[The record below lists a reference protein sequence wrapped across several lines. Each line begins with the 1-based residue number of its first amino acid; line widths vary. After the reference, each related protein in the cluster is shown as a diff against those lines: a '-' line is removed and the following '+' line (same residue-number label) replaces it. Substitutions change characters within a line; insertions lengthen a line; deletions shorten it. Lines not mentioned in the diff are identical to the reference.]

1 MQTDLQ
7 CSFVNKYHERRH
19 YHFEIGKGDDHAK
32 AKRLH
37 RSMVT
42 AIVTSSMLLLSACSI
57 VEQANQS
64 LSYVSGATDYINQ
77 VSSAGTELQQLAA
90 DAVNNPNITDQI
102 QEKIDLIQ
110 AEAAEF
116 SEMSAPA
123 IGENIHE
130 NLVSYNNQLTEVIN
144 HSKLPLRSKA
154 LPPRIGKNRHSR
166 INQQH

>member
-1 MQTDLQ
+1 M
-7 CSFVNKYHERRH
+7 
-19 YHFEIGKGDDHAK
+19 I
-32 AKRLH
+32 
-37 RSMVT
+37 T
-42 AIVTSSMLLLSACSI
+42 AIVASSMLMLSACSI

-77 VSSAGTELQQLAA
+77 VSSAGTELQQLAT
-90 DAVNNPNITDQI
+90 DAINNPDVTGQI

-130 NLVSYNNQLTEVIN
+130 NLVSYNNQLTEVMNQFETSIAEQGITAENWEKTGIPELIN
-144 HSKLPLRSKA
+144 NINSLKEPLSG
-154 LPPRIGKNRHSR
+154 L
-166 INQQH
+166 QTE

>member
-1 MQTDLQ
+1 M
-7 CSFVNKYHERRH
+7 
-19 YHFEIGKGDDHAK
+19 
-32 AKRLH
+32 
-37 RSMVT
+37 MT
-42 AIVTSSMLLLSACSI
+42 AIVASSMLMLSACSL

-77 VSSAGTELQQLAA
+77 VSSAGTELQQLAT
-90 DAVNNPNITDQI
+90 DAINNPDVTGQL

-130 NLVSYNNQLTEVIN
+130 NLVSYNIQLTEVMNQFETSIAEQGITAENWEKTGIPELIN
-144 HSKLPLRSKA
+144 NINSLKEPLSG
-154 LPPRIGKNRHSR
+154 L
-166 INQQH
+166 QTE

>member
-1 MQTDLQ
+1 M
-7 CSFVNKYHERRH
+7 
-19 YHFEIGKGDDHAK
+19 
-32 AKRLH
+32 
-37 RSMVT
+37 T
-42 AIVTSSMLLLSACSI
+42 AIVASSMLMLSACSL

-77 VSSAGTELQQLAA
+77 VSSAGTELQQLAT
-90 DAVNNPNITDQI
+90 DAINNPDVTGQL

-130 NLVSYNNQLTEVIN
+130 NLVSYNIQLTEVMNQFETSIAEQGITAENWEKTGIPELIN
-144 HSKLPLRSKA
+144 NINSLKEPLSG
-154 LPPRIGKNRHSR
+154 L
-166 INQQH
+166 QTE

>member
-1 MQTDLQ
+1 MRRR
-7 CSFVNKYHERRH
+7 KRRH
-19 YHFEIGKGDDHAK
+19 
-32 AKRLH
+32 RT
-37 RSMVT
+37 MVT
-42 AIVTSSMLLLSACSI
+42 AIVASSMLMLSACSI

-77 VSSAGTELQQLAA
+77 VSSAGTELQQLAT
-90 DAVNNPNITDQI
+90 DAINNPDVTGQI

-130 NLVSYNNQLTEVIN
+130 NLVSYNNQLTEVMNQFETSIAEQGITAENWEKTGIPELIN
-144 HSKLPLRSKA
+144 NINSLKEPLSG
-154 LPPRIGKNRHSR
+154 L
-166 INQQH
+166 QTE

>member
-1 MQTDLQ
+1 M
-7 CSFVNKYHERRH
+7 RR
-19 YHFEIGKGDDHAK
+19 
-32 AKRLH
+32 RNRTH
-37 RSMVT
+37 RTMIT
-42 AIVTSSMLLLSACSI
+42 AIVASSMLMLSACSI

-90 DAVNNPNITDQI
+90 DAINNRDVTGQI

-130 NLVSYNNQLTEVIN
+130 NLVSYNNQLTEVMNQFETSVAEQGITAENWEKTGIPELIN
-144 HSKLPLRSKA
+144 NINSLKEPLSG
-154 LPPRIGKNRHSR
+154 L
-166 INQQH
+166 QTE

>member
-1 MQTDLQ
+1 M
-7 CSFVNKYHERRH
+7 
-19 YHFEIGKGDDHAK
+19 I
-32 AKRLH
+32 
-37 RSMVT
+37 T
-42 AIVTSSMLLLSACSI
+42 AIVASSMLMLSACSI

-77 VSSAGTELQQLAA
+77 VSSAGTELQQLAT
-90 DAVNNPNITDQI
+90 DAINNPDVTGQI

-130 NLVSYNNQLTEVIN
+130 NLVSYNNQLTEVMNQFETSIAEQGITAENWEKTGIPELIN
-144 HSKLPLRSKA
+144 NINSLKEPLSGLQRE
-154 LPPRIGKNRHSR
+154 
-166 INQQH
+166 

>member
-1 MQTDLQ
+1 M
-7 CSFVNKYHERRH
+7 
-19 YHFEIGKGDDHAK
+19 I
-32 AKRLH
+32 
-37 RSMVT
+37 T
-42 AIVTSSMLLLSACSI
+42 AIVASSMLMLSACSI

-90 DAVNNPNITDQI
+90 DAINNRDVTGQI

-130 NLVSYNNQLTEVIN
+130 NLVSYNNQLTEVMNQFETSVAEQGITAENWEKTGIPELIN
-144 HSKLPLRSKA
+144 NINSLKEPLSG
-154 LPPRIGKNRHSR
+154 L
-166 INQQH
+166 QTE

>member
-1 MQTDLQ
+1 M
-7 CSFVNKYHERRH
+7 RR
-19 YHFEIGKGDDHAK
+19 
-32 AKRLH
+32 RNRTH
-37 RSMVT
+37 RMMIT
-42 AIVTSSMLLLSACSI
+42 AIVTSSMLMLSACSI

-90 DAVNNPNITDQI
+90 DAINNPDVTGQI

-130 NLVSYNNQLTEVIN
+130 NLVSYNNQLTEVMNEFETSIAEQGITAENWEKTGIPELIN
-144 HSKLPLRSKA
+144 NINSLKEPLSG
-154 LPPRIGKNRHSR
+154 L
-166 INQQH
+166 QTE

>member
-1 MQTDLQ
+1 MRRR
-7 CSFVNKYHERRH
+7 KRRH
-19 YHFEIGKGDDHAK
+19 RTMIA
-32 AKRLH
+32 
-37 RSMVT
+37 
-42 AIVTSSMLLLSACSI
+42 AIAASSMLMLSACSI

-77 VSSAGTELQQLAA
+77 VSSAGTELQQLATNA
-90 DAVNNPNITDQI
+90 INNPDVTGQI

-130 NLVSYNNQLTEVIN
+130 NLVSYNNQLTEVMNQFETSIAEQGITAENWEKTGIPELIN
-144 HSKLPLRSKA
+144 NINSLKEPLSG
-154 LPPRIGKNRHSR
+154 L
-166 INQQH
+166 QTE